1 MPDVVYDVD
10 RVGVPNWV
18 LDQHFSSLGDDDFG
32 GQVAWHFATPWA
44 FRALASPRTGE
55 RLLRAPNQDDPHEH
69 RLAYWTSLL
78 YLLTYRLGWAR
89 LDRGLKWWFDGG
101 ADSDDPTVQLIAKT
115 WGRDGA
121 LGQLAQWVHKDN
133 YRVFADT
140 FAELCGYVEQPG
152 AQRSSPDWPAG
163 GIRMARRPGATAPGG
178 RLSPCRRIRR
188 SADELLPAHLGRKAG
203 SRGACLS
210 VDDGL
215 VPRARRAWRH
225 SARHRGPVMARRRGG
240 PSRRAAGHLS
250 PIPRDRYLVRWPAL
264 RSRRRH
270 LIARETATPYSVR

>member
-1 MPDVVYDVD
+1 MPDVSYDVD

-18 LDQHFSSLGDDDFG
+18 LDQHFSSPGDDDLG

-101 ADSDDPTVQLIAKT
+101 ADGDDPTVRLIAET

-133 YRVFADT
+133 DRLFTDIFAD
-140 FAELCGYVEQPG
+140 LCGYIDRSGAHAHLPIGPRVEYEWPDG
-152 AQRSSPDWPAG
+152 PAQLHLEGGFHLAG
-163 GIRMARRPGATAPGG
+163 GFDAVRTNSYLLTSDAKQARAVLVYPSMMGWYRALAEHGATLRDIGARSWRVDVVVRPVGLLG
-178 RLSPCRRIRR
+178 TYRR
-188 SADELLPAHLGRKAG
+188 SRETGIWFAG
-203 SRGACLS
+203 
-210 VDDGL
+210 
-215 VPRARRAWRH
+215 RH
-225 SARHRGPVMARRRGG
+225 SAH
-240 PSRRAAGHLS
+240 AAG
-250 PIPRDRYLVRWPAL
+250 
-264 RSRRRH
+264 
-270 LIARETATPYSVR
+270 T